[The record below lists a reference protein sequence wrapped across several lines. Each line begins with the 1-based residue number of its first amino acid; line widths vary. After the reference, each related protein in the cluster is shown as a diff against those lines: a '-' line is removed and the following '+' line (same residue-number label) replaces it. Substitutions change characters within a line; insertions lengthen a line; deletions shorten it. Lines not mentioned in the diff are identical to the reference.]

1 MIAEDRNGNRYY
13 DHKLTAIKKDDL
25 LPSVRP
31 VTSGGSGS
39 KSPFS
44 VNYDKRLFDLLQDF
58 QSAEAINSSS
68 NRDFSVSPR
77 REAEFVE
84 SARETR
90 ERIAQQ
96 LKAAGADDETANAGG
111 EVWANHLLA
120 RARALGMDEYGQ
132 LRPDALTP
140 ADLDNLSVRSEKN
153 AEADWDGDVYD
164 QAVRDGL
171 NMAERVPVVD
181 LSGVADRAKTAN
193 VKALTEYLKTLIK
206 DGPSISRDALAFLNL
221 PKDSY
226 HLGHIAHSGA
236 PIYRKEKSIR
246 NASVLSLP
254 ELMKNAVLVES
265 GPNRKKNKKPGVRMY
280 HRFYVPVATREG
292 IATVR
297 IVAEEKNNSDRL
309 VPLDVRVYDV
319 IINKRIPR
327 TQPTGASASTAED
340 SFSGITIR
348 EMLRGVKGM
357 DGEYYA
363 QSSLPDLRK
372 ARQLEV
378 IQKANPMLDNYH
390 TGVRDISDIH
400 RADEVWGNEDE
411 FGGTPDWT
419 FGDAQKAIAGGKV
432 TVYSSYPIR
441 EGVFVTPSRM
451 EAQSYAGR
459 GEIYSKIVPV
469 NDVAWIDDIQGQFA
483 PVDESHDNRGT
494 FDDTGNIYNQSAWH
508 GSPHRFDEFD
518 LGAIGS
524 GEGAQVHG
532 WGLYFAQNHEVAE
545 RYRER
550 LKSEGEQATVDY
562 DAVEEYKTR
571 HGEGTPEREA
581 LETVLEVFRDLGGE
595 KRGEDS
601 VAAYE
606 STQAKIG
613 ERRMDVEGRIADL
626 ESLKKTSE
634 PIDEDYL
641 SRLKAKRELVKLEE
655 TALDKFFSVGWGD
668 PGSLFEVD
676 VPENDVLLDED
687 KPLSEQSGKVRE
699 AISKYYRS
707 RPDDYIAV
715 DSDSLPEQNGG
726 RFLKEVTRQL
736 AREGEPEPEKA
747 ASLLL
752 NSLGIKGITYDG
764 YQDGRCFVVF
774 DDKAISVINRFNQRE
789 NAIRRGQIRIG
800 SHGEGLVTLFK
811 NADRSTFFHEIGH
824 MMLDD
829 LITDGLLEKAN
840 ARTKADLETVK
851 KYLGI
856 EDLNLSKRHTFTG
869 KKKERYVEAQER
881 FARSFEAYL
890 IEGRSPTAEM
900 RSVFAKIKQW
910 LINIYR
916 DIKRLGVELSPEVR
930 EVFDRLLAT
939 PERGDFGPIFR
950 GYEGEAAVEKLLEE
964 RQGKVVGA
972 MSDPRL
978 GENSSIDFVWGQEG
992 DPQKGY
998 KGGYGFA
1005 HIKAKHGDKAVQAV
1019 PQIIRTGSFAL
1030 EKTTNSAIYIS
1041 AEGKVILQRA
1051 WKHAPKNWVLTSYL
1065 PDTKKALAP
1074 HRTFRLAG
1082 KSRNLCP
1089 PRAKV
1094 FLTQGYHNPQTEAT
1108 AISPLAATCRRSR

>member
-171 NMAERVPVVD
+171 NMDERVPVVD
-181 LSGVADRAKTAN
+181 LSGVADGAKTAN
-193 VKALTEYLKTLIK
+193 VKTLTEHLKTLIK

-280 HRFYVPVATREG
+280 HRFYVPVVTREG

-327 TQPTGASASTAED
+327 TQPIGASASTAED

-357 DGEYYA
+357 DGGYYA

-483 PVDESHDNRGT
+483 PVDERRGKGRYAAC
-494 FDDTGNIYNQSAWH
+494 FDALRTN
-508 GSPHRFDEFD
+508 
-518 LGAIGS
+518 GAVRAALRT
-524 GEGAQVHG
+524 EPQRT
-532 WGLYFAQNHEVAE
+532 E
-545 RYRER
+545 RDRACA
-550 LKSEGEQATVDY
+550 G
-562 DAVEEYKTR
+562 TR
-571 HGEGTPEREA
+571 H
-581 LETVLEVFRDLGGE
+581 D
-595 KRGEDS
+595 D
-601 VAAYE
+601 
-606 STQAKIG
+606 
-613 ERRMDVEGRIADL
+613 RRREGR
-626 ESLKKTSE
+626 KGCNQ
-634 PIDEDYL
+634 
-641 SRLKAKRELVKLEE
+641 EE
-655 TALDKFFSVGWGD
+655 
-668 PGSLFEVD
+668 
-676 VPENDVLLDED
+676 
-687 KPLSEQSGKVRE
+687 
-699 AISKYYRS
+699 RS
-707 RPDDYIAV
+707 RRR
-715 DSDSLPEQNGG
+715 QCG
-726 RFLKEVTRQL
+726 RTE
-736 AREGEPEPEKA
+736 
-747 ASLLL
+747 
-752 NSLGIKGITYDG
+752 Y
-764 YQDGRCFVVF
+764 
-774 DDKAISVINRFNQRE
+774 
-789 NAIRRGQIRIG
+789 
-800 SHGEGLVTLFK
+800 
-811 NADRSTFFHEIGH
+811 
-824 MMLDD
+824 
-829 LITDGLLEKAN
+829 
-840 ARTKADLETVK
+840 
-851 KYLGI
+851 
-856 EDLNLSKRHTFTG
+856 
-869 KKKERYVEAQER
+869 
-881 FARSFEAYL
+881 
-890 IEGRSPTAEM
+890 
-900 RSVFAKIKQW
+900 
-910 LINIYR
+910 
-916 DIKRLGVELSPEVR
+916 
-930 EVFDRLLAT
+930 
-939 PERGDFGPIFR
+939 
-950 GYEGEAAVEKLLEE
+950 
-964 RQGKVVGA
+964 
-972 MSDPRL
+972 
-978 GENSSIDFVWGQEG
+978 SS
-992 DPQKGY
+992 
-998 KGGYGFA
+998 
-1005 HIKAKHGDKAVQAV
+1005 
-1019 PQIIRTGSFAL
+1019 S
-1030 EKTTNSAIYIS
+1030 
-1041 AEGKVILQRA
+1041 
-1051 WKHAPKNWVLTSYL
+1051 
-1065 PDTKKALAP
+1065 
-1074 HRTFRLAG
+1074 
-1082 KSRNLCP
+1082 
-1089 PRAKV
+1089 
-1094 FLTQGYHNPQTEAT
+1094 
-1108 AISPLAATCRRSR
+1108 